1 MEFTFHNSCVIIDIV
16 PSAVIFWTELSY
28 WPKGYTNTTTLLIG
42 WSHGYKFYGL
52 HYNQVDRY
60 EISIYQNDNES
71 FIFSVNVFFPLSFPR
86 LIPDFTVYMSSTE
99 GVFQEA
105 GTVYLREYLSS
116 PLFVFARFVLLISL
130 VVLCC
135 PIIYLLITV
144 LWYPLRRPL
153 KTMLSSS
160 LSPFFVLFTLFVL
173 ACS

>member
-16 PSAVIFWTELSY
+16 PSAVIFWTELSN
-28 WPKGYTNTTTLLIG
+28 WPKGYSNTTTLLIG

-86 LIPDFTVYMSSTE
+86 LIPDLTVYMSSTE

-105 GTVYLREYLSS
+105 GTVYPSRVPEFT
-116 PLFVFARFVLLISL
+116 PVCFCPVRIAHLFSC
-130 VVLCC
+130 VVLSY
-135 PIIYLLITV
+135 YLPFDYRLVISV
-144 LWYPLRRPL
+144 A
-153 KTMLSSS
+153 KT
-160 LSPFFVLFTLFVL
+160 
-173 ACS
+173 A